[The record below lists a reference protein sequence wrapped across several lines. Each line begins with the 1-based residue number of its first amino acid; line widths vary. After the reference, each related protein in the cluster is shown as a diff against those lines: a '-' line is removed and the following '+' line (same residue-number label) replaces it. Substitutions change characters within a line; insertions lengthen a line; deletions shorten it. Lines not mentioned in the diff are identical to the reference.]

1 MDSHGVPKGKTY
13 GDLAAAMR
21 GVRNPAPS
29 THIQKPVSAHG
40 YPVGFA
46 PAYAG
51 GAAGMR
57 GGGGKVVGGGGVGG
71 RSSSPPPPPP
81 PAKSPQRKSGN
92 YAASPGYRGAN
103 NGGGRVVSRSG
114 ADIADQMHFPS
125 SGGEGVGYGQ
135 QQTLSGGNGW
145 ATRRRDV
152 SGKVAEEGRGGD
164 GGYGYGGGGWF
175 R

>member
-21 GVRNPAPS
+21 GVRKSPPS
-29 THIQKPVSAHG
+29 THIQTPVSAQG

-57 GGGGKVVGGGGVGG
+57 GGGKALG

-92 YAASPGYRGAN
+92 YAGSNGVGPRGAN
-103 NGGGRVVSRSG
+103 TGGGRVVSRSG

-125 SGGEGVGYGQ
+125 AGREGVGYGQ
-135 QQTLSGGNGW
+135 QQNLSGGNGW

-164 GGYGYGGGGWF
+164 AGYGYGYGGGGWF